1 MTLFCQRLNWRRL
14 GLVECTAMRI
24 VLMLLLVCLPTTAFC
39 RTVGGIEMPDTR
51 TLQEQTL
58 TLNGAGI
65 RSKYFME
72 VYVAGLYL
80 PEPSQDADAIVTAD
94 ALQSMRL
101 HIISSHITRSRLID
115 TIEEGIQQSSGKEF
129 PRYKPMLNEL
139 WDALTFEVKV
149 GDIFEFTYVPGK
161 GTHFYRNGELLRVLP
176 EFDFKKVL
184 FGIWLGRNPV
194 QDSLK
199 RKLVP

>member
-1 MTLFCQRLNWRRL
+1 
-14 GLVECTAMRI
+14 MRI
-24 VLMLLLVCLPTTAFC
+24 VLMLLMACLPATALC
-39 RTVGGIEMPDTR
+39 RTVGGIEIPDTL
-51 TLQEQTL
+51 TVQERTL

-65 RSKYFME
+65 RNKYFME

-80 PEPSQDADAIVTAD
+80 PEPSRDADAIVTAD
-94 ALQSMRL
+94 TVQSMRL

-115 TIEEGIQQSSGKEF
+115 TIEEGIQLSAGKDF
-129 PRYKPMLNEL
+129 PRYRPMLNEL
-139 WDALTFEVKV
+139 WDALTFEVNV

-184 FGIWLGRNPV
+184 FGIWLGHHPV
-194 QDSLK
+194 QESLK